1 NECGSVH
8 SLRIAEQPRCGL
20 KTERLVRLSLD
31 PGFSQAFDDRI
42 RIIPLELE
50 LGAQEHRVIQVTP
63 SVGEAELVALA
74 NLNGAL
80 FIAALGR
87 AHEPAD
93 LIRALAGISAD
104 GAADRAGNP
113 DQGLQSGKTVPR
125 RLGDER
131 R

>member
-1 NECGSVH
+1 
-8 SLRIAEQPRCGL
+8 
-20 KTERLVRLSLD
+20 
-31 PGFSQAFDDRI
+31 QAFDDRI

-50 LGAQEHRVIQVTP
+50 LGAQEHWVIQVTP

-80 FIAALGR
+80 FIDDLGR

-93 LIRALAGISAD
+93 LIRALAGISAH

-113 DQGLQSGKTVPR
+113 DQALQSGKTVPR

-131 R
+131 RQRRAATGADALIRHLDTPEARLAKP